1 MGLTRIRLA
10 IAGIV
15 AAGLLVGGTAAL
27 MHRGKPDAAVV
38 AAPAAAVPGYNGP
51 LYDAQGKLV
60 GYAQP
65 PEATAQPAAQ
75 TAPRTASSAQPVSRT
90 TTHVRK
96 RPRSTRKSVAIVA
109 GSAGVGSAI
118 GAIAGG
124 GKGAALGAL
133 SGGAAGFIYDRLTH
147 NR

>member
-27 MHRGKPDAAVV
+27 MHRGKPDTGIV
-38 AAPAAAVPGYNGP
+38 AAPAASVPGYNGP

-65 PEATAQPAAQ
+65 PEAVAQPAQPAARQ
-75 TAPRTASSAQPVSRT
+75 AASARPASHAT
-90 TTHVRK
+90 TQVRK
-96 RPRSTRKSVAIVA
+96 KPRSTRKSVAIVA